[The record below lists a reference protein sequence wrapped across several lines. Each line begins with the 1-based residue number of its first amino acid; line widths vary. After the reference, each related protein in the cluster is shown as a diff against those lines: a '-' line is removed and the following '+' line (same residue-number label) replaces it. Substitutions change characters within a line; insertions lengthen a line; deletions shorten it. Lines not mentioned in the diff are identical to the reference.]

1 MENKNGTT
9 TMLAA
14 STITPRLQN
23 IVDKIDDLPTL
34 PTVVIKMMELIGK
47 SETSVSELSKLIATD
62 PVLMA
67 KLLKIANS
75 SFYGFPRQISTLDT
89 ARGALGFS
97 QLQGLG
103 LSLSVAGQFSPESNN
118 DQFDLK
124 RFWEH
129 SAGCGIAS
137 RMLAKIYGNPSGA
150 DAFAAGLLH
159 DIGIFVIFRYFPLE
173 FDEILLLVNNGGM
186 SLMAAERALID
197 VTQSEIGQWLAETW
211 NMPAELVDGIPYHHP
226 ADAEDHPE
234 IAMLV
239 HLSDIICRMF
249 HMGSDGDEL
258 VPEISQDAIA
268 VLSKKHPMFHTRSDL
283 NLESYEARFSAEA
296 EEFEAFLNLI
306 RAA

>member
-97 QLQGLG
+97 QLQAWDLVFLLQANSA
-103 LSLSVAGQFSPESNN
+103 LS
-118 DQFDLK
+118 
-124 RFWEH
+124 R
-129 SAGCGIAS
+129 I
-137 RMLAKIYGNPSGA
+137 MI
-150 DAFAAGLLH
+150 
-159 DIGIFVIFRYFPLE
+159 
-173 FDEILLLVNNGGM
+173 
-186 SLMAAERALID
+186 SLI
-197 VTQSEIGQWLAETW
+197 
-211 NMPAELVDGIPYHHP
+211 
-226 ADAEDHPE
+226 
-234 IAMLV
+234 
-239 HLSDIICRMF
+239 
-249 HMGSDGDEL
+249 
-258 VPEISQDAIA
+258 
-268 VLSKKHPMFHTRSDL
+268 
-283 NLESYEARFSAEA
+283 
-296 EEFEAFLNLI
+296 
-306 RAA
+306 